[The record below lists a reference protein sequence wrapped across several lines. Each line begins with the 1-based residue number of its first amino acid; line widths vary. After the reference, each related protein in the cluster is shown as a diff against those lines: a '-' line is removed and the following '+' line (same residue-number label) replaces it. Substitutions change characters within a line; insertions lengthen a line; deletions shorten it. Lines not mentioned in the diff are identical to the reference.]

1 VTLSQ
6 PELAPQPPLPVRP
19 TLATML
25 PHAHIRLPLGKL
37 TAWLL
42 IGAALVSLAAAG
54 IAGGLSGSADWLSAG
69 LLAAGSV
76 AAGTLLGVLFL
87 GLFGPRS
94 AVMWAM
100 VIVAGSTLRMAAGLG
115 AAMILY
121 FAQRPDKAAFWS
133 AFLAACLVLLAL
145 EVIVLRPALLAGN
158 TPESPRT

>member
-37 TAWLL
+37 TAW
-42 IGAALVSLAAAG
+42 
-54 IAGGLSGSADWLSAG
+54 
-69 LLAAGSV
+69 AGSV